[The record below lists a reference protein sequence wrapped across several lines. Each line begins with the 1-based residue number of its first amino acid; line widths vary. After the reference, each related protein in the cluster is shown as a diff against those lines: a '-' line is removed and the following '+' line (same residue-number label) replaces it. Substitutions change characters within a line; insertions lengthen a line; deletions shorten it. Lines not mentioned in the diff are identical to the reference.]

1 MIIFETFDKMGSK
14 LFDKSIA
21 SNITDKPKNNKKN
34 DFIVLKKL
42 EDNHVR
48 YLALPT
54 HRFAK
59 SRKIIILDNNEY
71 SYYRLMMVIYNFYNE
86 QEVTYED
93 LKNID
98 DDDVY
103 DIITNLAKDKKKN
116 PDKKIYYR
124 DIQGAKNYMENI
136 FINIDKSGDTQYY
149 LLLGS

>member
-42 EDNHVR
+42 EDNNVR